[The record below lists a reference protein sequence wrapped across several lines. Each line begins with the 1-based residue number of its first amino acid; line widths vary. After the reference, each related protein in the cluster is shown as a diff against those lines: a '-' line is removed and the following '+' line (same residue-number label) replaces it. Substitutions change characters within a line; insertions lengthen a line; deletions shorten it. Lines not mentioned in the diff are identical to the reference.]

1 MDFKIIFKSVGLF
14 VSLLGICLIAPLI
27 CSIIYHENP
36 LPFLLTILIC
46 LSGVL
51 LFFSLRKHRKDIH
64 KKEGFS
70 IVRLTWIVASA
81 IGALPFVFSGSIPSY
96 VDAFFE
102 TMSGFTTT
110 GASVLQN
117 IEVLPRGILFWRC
130 FTQWLGGMGI
140 IVLFIA
146 VLPFLGVGGRQLYT
160 SEVPGPTPE
169 GLKPRIKQTAR
180 LLWLFYVGLSAAE
193 VLLLSIFGMSLYDAL
208 CHTFTT
214 MATGGFSTKN
224 ASIGHFQSPAIQLTV
239 IFFMLCAGTN
249 FALYYR
255 AFKSSPNCFRKDTE
269 FRFYITAVAISILL
283 VFAYLFFMDSNYV
296 KFGRTALDASFQV
309 VSILTTTGYA
319 TIDFDQWIGFPRF
332 FLLLLMFVGGCAGS
346 TGGSI
351 KIIRLMVMM
360 KYVSREVYHAFRP
373 HAVKSLKLGKQ
384 VVPDPV
390 VSAITGFILIYLLCF
405 GFLSLIMMAI
415 EPDLDFT
422 TAFTAVAATIGN
434 VGPGLS
440 GVGPAENYHF
450 ISPVGKLILSFCML
464 LGRLELFTVLVLFS
478 PTFWR
483 K

>member
-1 MDFKIIFKSVGLF
+1 
-14 VSLLGICLIAPLI
+14 
-27 CSIIYHENP
+27 
-36 LPFLLTILIC
+36 
-46 LSGVL
+46 
-51 LFFSLRKHRKDIH
+51 LRKHRGEIH
-64 KKEGFS
+64 KKEGFT
-70 IVRLTWIVASA
+70 IVTFTWIVTSA
-81 IGALPFVFSGSIPSY
+81 IGSLPFVFSGSIPYY
-96 VDAFFE
+96 VDAYFE
-102 TMSGFTTT
+102 AMSGFTTT
-110 GASVLQN
+110 GASILQN
-117 IEVLPRGILFWRC
+117 VESLPKGILFWRS

-180 LLWLFYVGLSAAE
+180 LLWFFYVGLSAAE
-193 VLLLSIFGMSLYDAL
+193 VILLYLFGMSLFDSF

-224 ASIGHFQSPAIQLTV
+224 DSIGHFQSFGIQITV

-255 AFKSSPNCFRKDTE
+255 AFKGSISCFWKDSE
-269 FRFYITAVAISILL
+269 FRSYLAAIILSILL
-283 VFAYLFFMDSNYV
+283 VFAFLLIFDPHYEQITPS
-296 KFGRTALDASFQV
+296 ALDASFQV
-309 VSILTTTGYA
+309 VSILTTTGYT

-332 FLLLLMFVGGCAGS
+332 FLFLLMFVGGCAGS

-351 KIIRLMVMM
+351 KIVRLLVMT
-360 KYVSREVYHAFRP
+360 KYVSREIYHAFRP

-384 VVPDPV
+384 VIPDHV
-390 VSAITGFILIYLLCF
+390 VSSITGFILIY
-405 GFLSLIMMAI
+405 FLSFGLLSCLMMVT
-415 EPDLDFT
+415 EPDLDMT
-422 TAFTAVAATIGN
+422 TAFTSVAATIGN
-434 VGPGLS
+434 VGPGLA
-440 GVGPAENYHF
+440 GVGPAKNFYF
-450 ISPVGKLILSFCML
+450 ISDAGKMILSFCML

>member
-1 MDFKIIFKSVGLF
+1 MDYKIILKSIGLF
-14 VSLLGICLIAPLI
+14 ISLLGICLLVPLA

-36 LPFLLTILIC
+36 LPFIFTILIC
-46 LSGVL
+46 TSGFAIFL
-51 LFFSLRKHRKDIH
+51 LLKRHRKEIH

-70 IVRLTWIVASA
+70 IVTFSWIFASA

-96 VDAFFE
+96 IDAFFE

-110 GASVLQN
+110 GASILQDV
-117 IEVLPRGILFWRC
+117 EVLPKGVLLWRS

-146 VLPFLGVGGRQLYT
+146 VLPFLGVGGRQLYL

-180 LLWLFYVGLSAAE
+180 LLWFFYVGLSAIE
-193 VLLLSIFGMSLYDAL
+193 VILLYLFGMSLFDAL

-224 ASIGHFQSPAIQLTV
+224 SSIGHFQSPAIQITV

-249 FALYYR
+249 FSLYYR
-255 AFKSSPNCFRKDTE
+255 ALKSSPKCFKKDSE
-269 FRFYITAVAISILL
+269 FRFYIFAVAIAILL
-283 VFAYLFFMDSNYV
+283 IFAYIFLFDPSYEDFSSS
-296 KFGRTALDASFQV
+296 ALDASFQA
-309 VSILTTTGYA
+309 VSILTTTGFS
-319 TIDFDQWIGFPRF
+319 TTNFDLWMGFSRF

-351 KIIRLMVMM
+351 KIIRLMVMI
-360 KYVSREVYHAFRP
+360 KHSYREIYHTFRP
-373 HAVKSLKLGKQ
+373 HVVKSLKIGKQ

-390 VSAITGFILIYLLCF
+390 VSSITGFILIYIISF
-405 GFLSLIMMAI
+405 GALSLLILAI
-415 EPDLDFT
+415 ESNIDFT
-422 TAFTAVAATIGN
+422 TAFTSVAATLGN
-434 VGPGLS
+434 IGPGL
-440 GVGPAENYHF
+440 GKVGPAENYHIF
-450 ISPVGKLILSFCML
+450 SSVGKLILSFCML
-464 LGRLELFTVLVLFS
+464 LGRLELFTVLVLLS

-483 K
+483 R